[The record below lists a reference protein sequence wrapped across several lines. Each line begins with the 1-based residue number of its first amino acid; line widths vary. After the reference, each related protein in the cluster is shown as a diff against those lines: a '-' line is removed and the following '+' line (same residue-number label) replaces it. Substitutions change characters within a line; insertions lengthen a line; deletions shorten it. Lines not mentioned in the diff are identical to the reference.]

1 MSTPDSNHPFW
12 LGILALAQQA
22 TRDHLTGL
30 YNRRFF
36 DETLADHIEIAK
48 RYNRDLS
55 LVLIDLDDFKQIN
68 DTLGHD
74 AGDAALCQFSVQL
87 KANIRKADIAF
98 RYGGDEFALILPET
112 KKPQAMQFIARL
124 KKMIS
129 SDQTS
134 FTAGIAAL
142 PSHNLVAEAD
152 ATLTEEKKAKK
163 GS

>member
-1 MSTPDSNHPFW
+1 MNAPDSNHPFW
-12 LGILALAQQA
+12 LCVLALAQQA

-36 DETLADHIEIAK
+36 DETLANHIEIAK
-48 RYNRDLS
+48 RYNRDLT

-74 AGDAALCQFSVQL
+74 AGDAALRQFSAQL
-87 KANIRKADIAF
+87 KSSIRKAVIAF

-112 KKPQAMQFIARL
+112 KKLQALQFIERL
-124 KKMIS
+124 KKMIPP
-129 SDQTS
+129 DQAS
-134 FTAGIAAL
+134 FTAGVAVL
-142 PSHNLVAEAD
+142 PNHDLVAEAD
-152 ATLTEEKKAKK
+152 ATLTKEKRAKK